1 MKYVLMFADSVEN
14 QTVWENLP
22 KEQLAAAYEHVNK
35 WFEDHSKTG
44 QIVGGEELLG
54 PSKTTTVRF
63 KNGKAVVTDGPFIEA
78 KEVIG
83 GFAIVEVKDLDEAL
97 AMAKT
102 WPGGGD
108 GRIVEV
114 RPVVDHS
121 AEIEESR
128 ARMSETPANG

>member
-1 MKYVLMFADSVEN
+1 MKYVLMFADSVKDQE
-14 QTVWENLP
+14 TWEKLP
-22 KEQLAAAYEHVNK
+22 KEQLAAAYEHINK
-35 WFEDHSKTG
+35 WFDEHSTAG
-44 QIVGGEELLG
+44 RIVGGEELLG
-54 PSKTTTVRF
+54 PRSATTVRF

-83 GFAIVEVKDLDEAL
+83 GFAIVEVSDLDEAL

-102 WPGGGD
+102 WPGGGE

-121 AEIEESR
+121 
-128 ARMSETPANG
+128 NG